1 MIGNCC
7 ERRITPDDNGIYI
20 KANGWV
26 RRGQT
31 VMIRKIAM
39 YALVKTGGKQYRVAK
54 DDTILVERI
63 AADEGAEVILN
74 DIVMLADG
82 DKVTIGTPKV
92 EGAAVSATVMR
103 QTRGPKII
111 IFRRKRRKNHRRTQG
126 HRQDLTLLK
135 INDIAE
141 DAKKLRQ
148 RNRSQNGSEKSRDH
162 DRKRREKASSEKS
175 CGEKASAKSRR
186 REKASRK
193 ESGKERL
200 NTTPHCGMNKMKGV
214 ELWHIKKQVVAP
226 ETVAIRLVVVL
237 V

>member
-1 MIGNCC
+1 MQTLDSLAAQTVYSAAHNALDHRSEAYIVYFRQRCIAFTYVWPQLWRKRTNY
-7 ERRITPDDNGIYI
+7 TDDIGIYI
-20 KANGWV
+20 KANGWGAFGV
-26 RRGQT
+26 KLF
-31 VMIRKIAM
+31 MIRKIAM
-39 YALVKTGGKQYRVAK
+39 YALVKTGGKQYRVSK

-135 INDIAE
+135 D
-141 DAKKLRQ
+141 Q
-148 RNRSQNGSEKSRDH
+148 
-162 DRKRREKASSEKS
+162 
-175 CGEKASAKSRR
+175 
-186 REKASRK
+186 
-193 ESGKERL
+193 
-200 NTTPHCGMNKMKGV
+200 
-214 ELWHIKKQVVAP
+214 
-226 ETVAIRLVVVL
+226 
-237 V
+237 

>member
-1 MIGNCC
+1 
-7 ERRITPDDNGIYI
+7 
-20 KANGWV
+20 
-26 RRGQT
+26 
-31 VMIRKIAM
+31 M
-39 YALVKTGGKQYRVAK
+39 YALVKTGGKQYRVSK

-74 DIVMLADG
+74 DIVMLAVG

-141 DAKKLRQ
+141 DAKKLAPA
-148 RNRSQNGSEKSRDH
+148 KTAA
-162 DRKRREKASSEKS
+162 KKAATATEMAAKKPAAK
-175 CGEKASAKSRR
+175 KAAAKKPAP
-186 REKASRK
+186 KAAAA
-193 ESGKERL
+193 
-200 NTTPHCGMNKMKGV
+200 
-214 ELWHIKKQVVAP
+214 KKPA
-226 ETVAIRLVVVL
+226 AKKAAKKD
-237 V
+237 

>member
-1 MIGNCC
+1 MAG
-7 ERRITPDDNGIYI
+7 
-20 KANGWV
+20 V

-111 IFRRKRRKNHRRTQG
+111 IFRRKRRKNHYFT
-126 HRQDLTLLK
+126 K
-135 INDIAE
+135 VS
-141 DAKKLRQ
+141 KKL
-148 RNRSQNGSEKSRDH
+148 
-162 DRKRREKASSEKS
+162 
-175 CGEKASAKSRR
+175 
-186 REKASRK
+186 
-193 ESGKERL
+193 
-200 NTTPHCGMNKMKGV
+200 KMQ
-214 ELWHIKKQVVAP
+214 LS
-226 ETVAIRLVVVL
+226 
-237 V
+237 